1 MAARVLAA
9 VIVAGLFLSGGHARI
24 ALKSKSRVPGGFD
37 LSGIPSASCGRF
49 QQYIDHN
56 NPSLGN
62 FSQQFC
68 VNSAYWAGPGSP
80 VSCTELHS

>member
-1 MAARVLAA
+1 MAARTLAA
-9 VIVAGLFLSGGHARI
+9 VIVAGLLVSGGHARI
-24 ALKSKSRVPGGFD
+24 ALKSKSPVSNGFD
-37 LSGIPSASCGRF
+37 LSGMPSASCGRF

-80 VSCTELHS
+80 VSCNKRQD